1 MESPSMKITVTIGD
15 ENEVKEISKNMTIK
29 DLLKILEIPSETV
42 VVKKNDYIVINE
54 EIVEEDDNIEIIKV
68 IFGG

>member
-1 MESPSMKITVTIGD
+1 MKITVTIGD
-15 ENEVKEISKNMTIK
+15 QNEVKEISNSITIK

-42 VVKKNDYIVINE
+42 VVKKNEYIVINE
-54 EIVEEDDNIEIIKV
+54 EIVEEGDNIEIIKV

>member
-1 MESPSMKITVTIGD
+1 MKITVTIG
-15 ENEVKEISKNMTIK
+15 EQSEVKEISNSITIK

-42 VVKKNDYIVINE
+42 VVKKNEYIVINE
-54 EIVEEDDNIEIIKV
+54 EIVEEGDNIEIIKV

>member
-1 MESPSMKITVTIGD
+1 LSMKITVTIGD
-15 ENEVKEISKNMTIK
+15 QNEVKEISNSITIK

-42 VVKKNDYIVINE
+42 VVKKNEYIVINE
-54 EIVEEDDNIEIIKV
+54 EIVEEGDNIEIIKV

>member
-1 MESPSMKITVTIGD
+1 MITVAVGD
-15 ENEVKEISKNMTIK
+15 DNEVREISENTTIK

-42 VVKKNDYIVINE
+42 VVKKNEYIVIDE
-54 EIVEEDDNIEIIKV
+54 EIVEEGDTIEIIKV

>member
-1 MESPSMKITVTIGD
+1 MKITVTIGD
-15 ENEVKEISKNMTIK
+15 QNEVKEISNNITIK

-42 VVKKNDYIVINE
+42 VVKKNEYIVINE
-54 EIVEEDDNIEIIKV
+54 EIVEEGDNIEIIKV

>member
-1 MESPSMKITVTIGD
+1 MKITVTIGD
-15 ENEVKEISKNMTIK
+15 QNEVKEISNSITIK

-42 VVKKNDYIVINE
+42 VVKKNEYIVINE
-54 EIVEEDDNIEIIKV
+54 EFVEEGDNIEIIKV

>member
-1 MESPSMKITVTIGD
+1 MKITVTIED
-15 ENEVKEISKNMTIK
+15 QNEVKEISNSITIK

-42 VVKKNDYIVINE
+42 VVKKNEYIVINE
-54 EIVEEDDNIEIIKV
+54 EIVEEGDNIEIIKV

>member
-1 MESPSMKITVTIGD
+1 MKITVTIGD
-15 ENEVKEISKNMTIK
+15 ENEVKEISNNITIK

-42 VVKKNDYIVINE
+42 VVKKNEYIVINE
-54 EIVEEDDNIEIIKV
+54 EIVEEGDNIEIIKV

>member
-1 MESPSMKITVTIGD
+1 MKITVTIGD
-15 ENEVKEISKNMTIK
+15 QNEVKEISNSITIK

-42 VVKKNDYIVINE
+42 VVKKNEYIVINK
-54 EIVEEDDNIEIIKV
+54 EIVEEGDNIEIIKV

>member
-1 MESPSMKITVTIGD
+1 MKITVTIGD